1 MLSKKDKFDGTY
13 KLLIIDAN
21 LCNVRD
27 LDWEPNKNGKPD
39 DYVTKRGGPFKAT
52 ITGSMSGQLWV
63 TLPLSRVSHIFDIQ
77 T

>member
-1 MLSKKDKFDGTY
+1 MLSKKDKFDGNY

-21 LCNVRD
+21 LCNVKD
-27 LDWEPNKNGKPD
+27 LHWKPNKNGKPD
-39 DYVTKRGGPFKAT
+39 DYVTKHGGPFKAT

-63 TLPLSRVSHIFDIQ
+63 TLPLSRVSHIFDIK